1 MDSAEFQIGQLLRA
15 AIKSLERIVMSN
27 LKSYCANARAVAL
40 AASEAIVT
48 TTRCKYIH
56 YRAAM

>member
-27 LKSYCANARAVAL
+27 LKSYCANARVVV
-40 AASEAIVT
+40 ASEAIVT
-48 TTRCKYIH
+48 TMRCKYIH